1 MSDEPDVP
9 REAPRRKRARPEPSL
24 RARALA
30 ALARR
35 EHTRQELER
44 KLAPHAPEPE
54 ELAAVL
60 DDFERRGWLSER
72 RFVEQVV
79 HARRRRFGGSRIRQ
93 ELLAKGVSEVV
104 VDETLSGLAGSEVAA
119 AREVWRRKF
128 GEAPRSAAERARQ
141 IRFLQGRGFTL
152 DTIMRVLK
160 QRGEEDV

>member
-1 MSDEPDVP
+1 MLTARQLADLRPQLEKRKADL
-9 REAPRRKRARPEPSL
+9 RE
-24 RARALA
+24 
-30 ALARR
+30 
-35 EHTRQELER
+35 
-44 KLAPHAPEPE
+44 
-54 ELAAVL
+54 
-60 DDFERRGWLSER
+60 D
-72 RFVEQVV
+72 
-79 HARRRRFGGSRIRQ
+79 IRQ

-104 VDETLSGLAGSEVAA
+104 VDETLSGLAGSEVTA